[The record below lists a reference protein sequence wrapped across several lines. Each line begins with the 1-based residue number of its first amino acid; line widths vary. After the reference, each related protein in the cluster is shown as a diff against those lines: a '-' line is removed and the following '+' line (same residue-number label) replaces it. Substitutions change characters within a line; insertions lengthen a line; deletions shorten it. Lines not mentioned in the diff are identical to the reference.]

1 MANFKSFLEKQKR
14 SCTILSTNFNYQ
26 YSLKKETIKKT
37 IFALAISTSLIA
49 GISLNSCQS
58 SERKIEN
65 AEENVIDAKQDLR
78 EIRVD
83 SAIKAEKIA
92 TAEQWKI
99 FKKESDIKISY
110 NDLRIKELKVEMR
123 QAGNT
128 SDANFNK
135 KIDEYELKNKNLKTR
150 MSDYAKSQSD
160 WETFKLEYNHDLS
173 ELGKALK
180 DISVKN
186 IK

>member
-1 MANFKSFLEKQKR
+1 M
-14 SCTILSTNFNYQ
+14 
-26 YSLKKETIKKT
+26 
-37 IFALAISTSLIA
+37 
-49 GISLNSCQS
+49 
-58 SERKIEN
+58 
-65 AEENVIDAKQDLR
+65 R